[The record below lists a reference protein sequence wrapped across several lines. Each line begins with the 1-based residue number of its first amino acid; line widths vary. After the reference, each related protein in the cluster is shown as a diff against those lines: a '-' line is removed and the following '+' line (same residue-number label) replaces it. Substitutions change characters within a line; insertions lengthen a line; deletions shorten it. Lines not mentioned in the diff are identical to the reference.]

1 MASSTPI
8 YKAYVGV
15 IPTAKGFG
23 KNLEGELSGANL
35 QGAADKVGG
44 RAGRSL
50 GSRLTGAFKSALK
63 IGAVITAAVG
73 AATVGGGIS
82 RQLNI
87 EDAQKKLEGLGHT
100 TKDIENIMTSAL
112 DSVKG
117 TSYGLDTA
125 ATQAATAVAAGVKP
139 GKDLTNYLKLTADA
153 ATIAG
158 VSMDEMGFVMN
169 KVQTGQRAYT
179 EDLNMLA
186 DRGIPIFQWLQEEYG
201 VTAEELKKMV
211 SDGKVDSETYFR
223 VIEENI
229 GGAAL
234 KSGETTRGAFKNM
247 LAAMSRTGVAMTEGF
262 FPLIRE
268 SFVGITDVFDAVTP
282 KLTEV
287 FSPMWEVLQPL
298 FSSAIGEMSGGLAS
312 WIENLN
318 VKPLSDFFLGIAT
331 SLKVFVDEWKTGDGV
346 VTMSG
351 WLGVV
356 QSAAIGMRG
365 VWDEVTGGIKAFG
378 SAWEAN
384 DGKVTGSGFVGFMEK
399 AAFWVRDLWEQ
410 IKALDFSSL
419 SGFFDSLTE
428 MDIDLSGLSGIGSGI
443 GPIIKSVADS
453 FLLIAKSSPR
463 LLALALELLADALGF
478 IANHAD
484 VLVKLLPYIVAGF
497 LAYKSAVTA
506 ANLAMQTNMALD
518 IASLP
523 LQIKRNITSMQAA
536 EARLLAANATK
547 AQTLADAQ
555 QTTATLR
562 GTIATKARTVA
573 EKASTVA
580 KKAGAVASRVL
591 GAAIKFATGPIGLI
605 IIGITALVAGL
616 IWFFTQ
622 TELGQAIWE
631 KAWTAIKDAAGA
643 VADWFMSTVVPILQS
658 AWESIVEGALW
669 VYDNVILKVWH
680 GIQVAIDVVV
690 KAVMAYVQM
699 LVFYWQ
705 NVLAPVALWLYNNI
719 IKPVWEGIKIAIAV
733 VVTAVIVY
741 VKLLVWYWQNVIAP
755 VAKWLYKS
763 VILPVWN
770 AIKKAIKATID
781 WFTNT
786 GWPILK
792 KAWDAVASSAKWLYE
807 KVIKPVWNA
816 IKLAIKVTVDW
827 FKNTAWP
834 TFQNVINLLR
844 TKFEQFKLG
853 LKIIWSYIKASVI
866 QPVVNWFQ
874 NTVKPLFDRVVDAIR
889 NKFDS
894 FKNAL
899 KRIWNFIK
907 NNIINPVVTWFRD
920 TVKPIFDKV
929 LGTLEDSFENTKNN
943 IGKIWDKLK
952 DKVKAPVEVV
962 VNKVVKPV
970 ADTYDKVAGV
980 IGAKKINMSKTSFDF
995 WRGGM
1000 LPGYTPGKDIFGFV
1014 DPVNGIRLNL
1024 SGGEPI
1030 MRPEFGRVMGKDWI
1044 DSVNAAARSGGV
1056 SGVKKSLGFATGG
1069 VFPGG
1074 EYSAAGGACN
1084 WVKKKASGAKDWL
1097 TEAWDTLT
1105 DFIDDPKKAFNSV
1118 KDGLL
1123 ETAGIPSSDCGK
1135 LLSKSVT
1142 NLTDGIIEK
1151 VTNFGG
1157 VDSEGTGTVAG
1168 APPQQGSKLT
1178 SLSQILGLPRFGT
1191 VVTSTTRRGAR
1202 TAGSGSVSLHAQGK
1216 AADFGGSA
1224 GAMRNFFNYV
1234 RNNYRASELIHT
1246 PMGGRQLSRG
1256 GIPRANF
1263 RPVTARMHY
1272 NHVHVGAFK
1281 DGGIFGGV
1289 NARLMDNG
1297 GYLMPGVNNIVNK
1310 TGGYETVIPREESRF
1325 LREMATGKTAAGG
1338 TQVFYQNTVHAE
1350 TDKAKELVDELMWEQ
1365 KKAERKK
1372 RGRYSRTGG

>member
-523 LQIKRNITSMQAA
+523 LQIKRNVTSMQAA

-547 AQTLADAQ
+547 TQTLADAQ

-580 KKAGAVASRVL
+580 KKAGAIASRVL

-741 VKLLVWYWQNVIAP
+741 VKLMVWYWQNVIAP
-755 VAKWLYKS
+755 VAKWLYNTIILPVWEAIKSAIKATIDWFVNTGWPMLKQAWDAVASAAQWLYES

-770 AIKKAIKATID
+770 AIKAAI
-781 WFTNT
+781 
-786 GWPILK
+786 
-792 KAWDAVASSAKWLYE
+792 DAVVKW
-807 KVIKPVWNA
+807 
-816 IKLAIKVTVDW
+816 
-827 FKNTAWP
+827 FQNTAWP
-834 TFQNVINLLR
+834 LIDKVIGWL
-844 TKFEQFKLG
+844 KMSFEG
-853 LKIIWSYIKASVI
+853 WKIIAKAVWDAVKSAIKA
-866 QPVVNWFQ
+866 VVDWFQ
-874 NTVKPLFDRVVDAIR
+874 NTAKPIIDRVVDAIKT
-889 NKFDS
+889 KFDN
-894 FKNAL
+894 FKNNL
-899 KRIWNFIK
+899 KRVWDFIK
-907 NNIINPVVTWFRD
+907 NNVINPVVTWFRD

-929 LGTLEDSFENTKNN
+929 LDTIETAFENAKDN
-943 IGKIWDKLK
+943 IGTIWDKLK
-952 DKVKAPVEVV
+952 NKVKKPIEIV

-980 IGAKKINMSKTSFDF
+980 VGAKKINLKTTAFDF
-995 WRGGM
+995 WTGGM

-1030 MRPEFGRVMGKDWI
+1030 MRPEFGRVMGKGWI

-1056 SGVKKSLGFATGG
+1056 GGVKKALGFATGG

-1074 EYSAAGGACN
+1074 EYSAAGGAWD

-1097 TEAWDTLT
+1097 EDAWETLT
-1105 DFIDDPKKAFNSV
+1105 DFIEDPKKAFNAV

-1123 ETAGIPSSDCGK
+1123 STANIPNSGWGE
-1135 LLSKSVT
+1135 LLRNTVT
-1142 NLTDGIIEK
+1142 KVTDGVIDK
-1151 VTNFGG
+1151 VLKTESG

-1168 APPQQGSKLT
+1168 APPQRGARLT
-1178 SLSQILGLPRFGT
+1178 SLSQILGLPRFGNR
-1191 VVTSTTRRGAR
+1191 VTSTIRRGAR
-1202 TAGSGSVSLHAQGK
+1202 TAGSGSRSLHALGK
-1216 AADFGGSA
+1216 AADFAGSTS
-1224 GAMRNFFNYV
+1224 AMRTFFNYV

-1256 GIPRANF
+1256 GRPRANF

-1281 DGGIFGGV
+1281 DGGMFGGTG
-1289 NARLMDNG
+1289 ARLMDRG
-1297 GYLMPGVNNIVNK
+1297 GYLMPGVNHILNK
-1310 TGGYETVIPREESRF
+1310 TGGYETVIPRAESEM
-1325 LREMATGKTAAGG
+1325 LRAMSADWKSGG
-1338 TQVFYQNTVHAE
+1338 NEKISYVYSPNQVDMDDQVERRTRREFE
-1350 TDKAKELVDELMWEQ
+1350 TFVDLA
-1365 KKAERKK
+1365 KKA
-1372 RGRYSRTGG
+1372 SR